1 MTSNPAGASGNGG
14 TSHRFLISLAV
25 MSATVLQALDT
36 TIVNVALP
44 HMQGQLG
51 ATPDQISWVLTS
63 YLVAS
68 GVCMPLTGYFADR
81 LGQKNFLLLSILGFV
96 VSSAL
101 CGLSTNLA
109 EIVLFRLT
117 QGVFGAALVPMSQS
131 IMVQTFPAEER
142 GRAMA
147 IWGIGVMVGPILGPT
162 LGGYITEVVNWR
174 WTFYINLPVG
184 ILSLFLAWRMVPD
197 TPRRERSM
205 DWLGMVLMSCAV
217 GGLQFVL
224 DRGTEADWFSSW
236 AIRLA
241 AVLSAIGL
249 LGFLYHGLTR
259 PHKAMF
265 DPRIFHDRNF
275 ATASLL
281 LAVFGLG
288 MYGAMVLQ
296 PMMLETLLNY
306 PTSTTGLIMAPRGV
320 ASMISMMLV
329 GKLITR
335 IQPRALIAFG
345 IVLSAIGSHAMTMY
359 SLDIDKWWLI
369 WPVIVQGFGLGMIF
383 VPLSTVAFSTLPKE
397 QSAEA
402 AGVYS
407 LMRTV
412 GSSVGISIATTVMT
426 RYMQVTWNQL
436 GGHISLYNP
445 ALNSY
450 LKGLHVTLADPT
462 AIAVLAQSLAN
473 QAQMLGV
480 LDAFKLISWSF
491 IAMLPM
497 VLMIGRAKQHTTK
510 EEAMAAAIE

>member
-1 MTSNPAGASGNGG
+1 VTTSAAVAHSSDGS
-14 TSHRFLISLAV
+14 SRRFLISLAV

-81 LGQKNFLLLSILGFV
+81 MGQKNFLLVSILGFV
-96 VSSAL
+96 LSSAL

-109 EIVLFRLT
+109 EIVLFRLM

-131 IMVQTFPAEER
+131 IMVQTFPPEER
-142 GRAMA
+142 GKAMA

-162 LGGYITEVVNWR
+162 LGGYITEAINWR

-197 TPRRERSM
+197 SPRRERRM
-205 DWLGMVLMSCAV
+205 DWLGMVLIILAV

-224 DRGTEADWFSSW
+224 DRGTQDDWFGSW
-236 AIRLA
+236 AIRT
-241 AVLSAIGL
+241 AVTLSVLGFF
-249 LGFLYHGLTR
+249 GFLYHGFR
-259 PHKAMF
+259 HPRKALF
-265 DPRIFHDRNF
+265 DPRIFYDRNF

-288 MYGAMVLQ
+288 MFGAMVLQ
-296 PMMLETLLNY
+296 PMMLESLLNY
-306 PTSTTGLIMAPRGV
+306 PASTTGLIMAPRGI
-320 ASMISMMLV
+320 ASMISMVLV
-329 GKLITR
+329 GRLIAR
-335 IQPRALIAFG
+335 VEPRALIAVG

-359 SLDIDKWWLI
+359 SLQIDAWWLI
-369 WPVIVQGFGLGMIF
+369 WPVVIQGLGLGMIF

-402 AGVYS
+402 AGIYS
-407 LMRTV
+407 LMRTI

-426 RYMQVTWNQL
+426 RYTQVGWNGL
-436 GGHISLYNP
+436 GGHITIYNH
-445 ALNSY
+445 AIATY
-450 LKGLHVTLADPT
+450 LKGLHLNLGDPAAT
-462 AIAVLAQSLAN
+462 AVLAHSLAR
-473 QAQMLGV
+473 QARMLGM

-497 VLMIGRAKQHTTK
+497 VLLIGRSMRKPAD
-510 EEAMAAAIE
+510 EVLVAAIE

>member
-1 MTSNPAGASGNGG
+1 MTGSTTAERIGDGS
-14 TSHRFLISLAV
+14 SHRFLISLAV
-25 MSATVLQALDT
+25 MSATILQALDT

-81 LGQKNFLLLSILGFV
+81 LGQKNFLLISILGFV

-109 EIVLFRLT
+109 EIVLFRLM

-131 IMVQTFPAEER
+131 IMVQTFPPQDR

-197 TPRRERSM
+197 SPRRERSM
-205 DWLGMVLMSCAV
+205 DWAGMILMSLAV

-224 DRGTEADWFSSW
+224 DRGTQADWFSSW
-236 AIRLA
+236 AIRSA
-241 AVLSAIGL
+241 AVLSVAGF
-249 LGFLYHGLTR
+249 LGFLYHGFTR

-296 PMMLETLLNY
+296 PMMLENLLNY

-320 ASMISMMLV
+320 ASMLSMMLV
-329 GKLITR
+329 GRLISR
-335 IQPRALIAFG
+335 VQPRLLIAVG
-345 IVLSAIGSHAMTMY
+345 ITLSAIGSHAMTMY
-359 SLDIDKWWLI
+359 NLEIDKWWLI

-426 RYMQVTWNQL
+426 RYTQVAWNQL

-445 ALNSY
+445 AIGRY
-450 LKGLHVTLADPT
+450 LQGLHLNLSDPA

-473 QAQMLGV
+473 QAQMLGL

-491 IAMLPM
+491 VIMLPM
-497 VLMIGRAKQHTTK
+497 VLLIGRSGHMADKQ
-510 EEAMAAAIE
+510 ESMAAAIE